1 MRGLRYLTG
10 LLALVALL
18 APRAADA
25 QTTYTLAPT
34 AKQQFFDSNG
44 DPVPGGKLC
53 TYLAG
58 TTTAATTYLDTAG
71 TQNTN
76 PIMLNAAG
84 RPTNGGNEVGIY
96 LAAGSTYKFVLMTA
110 GTDTTCATGT
120 TVWTQDGVGSVP
132 ASSSSVDIASA
143 LAGEALTLNQCVY
156 LSDGSGS
163 KTSGRWYKC
172 DAANTYSSTL
182 PEVGIALATATI
194 GQTLIVRTSGLVT
207 GLSGLSVGAKYY
219 ASATAGLITSTAP
232 PNRRELGQADTTTS
246 LVLAPNPS
254 STTWTAVTTT
264 ATGTQNDF
272 APGLNGNTIIRC
284 NNASDLTITGLAG
297 GYSGQL
303 VIIQAVN
310 ASANVFLAH
319 QSASSTVG
327 NRLVNAAT
335 SGNTPL
341 AGGGATT
348 GGFAMYYFDAS
359 ATNAWRLVQ
368 HEQGA
373 WITPTFAAGT
383 YTANGSMTWTL
394 DSADVTTQAY
404 WLKGRSLTVSWFL
417 VSTTVGGVVNTNL
430 QIGNAAWGTFTA
442 AKSTINPVVLND
454 NGGGNAIGFAQINAT
469 GTLILLNKVAAANW
483 TLAAN
488 NTNVLGQITF
498 EVQ

>member
-25 QTTYTLAPT
+25 QTYTLAPV

-120 TVWTQDGVGSVP
+120 TVWTQDGVASVP

-194 GQTLIVRTSGLVT
+194 GQTLIVRTSGSVT

-219 ASATAGLITSTAP
+219 VSGTVGGITSTAP
-232 PNRRELGQADTTTS
+232 ANRREIGQADTTTS

-254 STTWTAVTTT
+254 STTWTPITTT
-264 ATGTQNDF
+264 AVGTQNDW
-272 APGLNGNTIIRC
+272 APGLNGNTIVRC
-284 NNASDLTITGLAG
+284 ANASLLTITGLAA
-297 GYSGQL
+297 GYDAQRVLFVSVGAGQ
-303 VIIQAVN
+303 VDFVP
-310 ASANVFLAH
+310 
-319 QSASSTVG
+319 QSASSAAANRQINFATVG
-327 NRLVNAAT
+327 NTSLAAGSGTAEYVYDATTVRWRLVNH
-335 SGNTPL
+335 
-341 AGGGATT
+341 
-348 GGFAMYYFDAS
+348 D
-359 ATNAWRLVQ
+359 
-368 HEQGA
+368 QGA
-373 WITPTFAAGT
+373 WIVFTPAFSGTGQTYGAQQGAYLLRGRTVSIDGYLALSVKGASGAVITGLPFAAGPAPGFMAAT
-383 YTANGSMTWTL
+383 ISQVNALTTTWVSVQGYI
-394 DSADVTTQAY
+394 SAGTSTIQLV
-404 WLKGRSLTVSWFL
+404 GR
-417 VSTTVGGVVNTNL
+417 
-430 QIGNAAWGTFTA
+430 TA
-442 AKSTINPVVLND
+442 AS
-454 NGGGNAIGFAQINAT
+454 
-469 GTLILLNKVAAANW
+469 
-483 TLAAN
+483 
-488 NTNVLGQITF
+488 TNVSVVVGADLSNTTDIMFAATYP
-498 EVQ
+498 VQ